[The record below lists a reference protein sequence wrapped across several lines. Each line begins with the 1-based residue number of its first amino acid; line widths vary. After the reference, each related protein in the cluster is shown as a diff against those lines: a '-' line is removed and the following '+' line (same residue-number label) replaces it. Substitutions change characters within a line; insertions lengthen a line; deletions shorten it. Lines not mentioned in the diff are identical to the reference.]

1 MSRKMV
7 MGFLAGLVAASGV
20 SYLLT
25 HPKPAAE
32 PASPASSVV
41 AKAAPPDVPP
51 APVSEDTVVPQ
62 TMVSPE
68 AARTSTVRKFAPV
81 RRPKPRLAPARAHYF
96 AAPASAHEA
105 LPETVAVLPPT
116 PPSAPPPARL
126 PSMAQLSAAPTLLT
140 PPSAPPPARLPSM
153 AQLPAAPPLLTPTPA
168 PPPTRLRST
177 ELSAS
182 SRFPARTPATVLIS
196 RGTSLSVRLDEA
208 LSSDRNREG
217 DEFTGTLDE
226 ALVVDRLVIAE
237 RGARVVG
244 RVAES
249 VEVGRVLVLARLR
262 LELTRLYTSDG
273 QRVTIRTAFFGKQD
287 YDFGGAVTVALD
299 RPAILPVASVVKFR
313 MAEPIILTERLN

>member
-1 MSRKMV
+1 MNRKMV
-7 MGFLAGLVAASGV
+7 LGFLAGVVAASGV
-20 SYLLT
+20 SYLIT

-32 PASPASSVV
+32 PTSAPAPGVV
-41 AKAAPPDVPP
+41 AKAAPLAVPP
-51 APVSEDTVVPQ
+51 ALVPEATVVPQ
-62 TMVSPE
+62 TVVSPE
-68 AARTSTVRKFAPV
+68 PVRTPAARKFAPA
-81 RRPKPRLAPARAHYF
+81 RRPKPRLAPARGPYF
-96 AAPASAHEA
+96 AAPAPAHQA

-126 PSMAQLSAAPTLLT
+126 PSTEQLSAAPT
-140 PPSAPPPARLPSM
+140 
-153 AQLPAAPPLLTPTPA
+153 LLTPTPA

-177 ELSAS
+177 ELSAAS
-182 SRFPARTPATVLIS
+182 IPPARTPATVLIS

-208 LSSDRNREG
+208 LSSDRTREG

-226 ALVVDRLVIAE
+226 ALVVDGLAIAE

-262 LELTRLYTSDG
+262 LELTRLHTSDG
-273 QRVTIRTAFFGKQD
+273 QWVAIHTGLFGRQGSES
-287 YDFGGAVTVALD
+287 GGAVTVARD
-299 RPAILPVASVVKFR
+299 RPAILPVESVVKFR